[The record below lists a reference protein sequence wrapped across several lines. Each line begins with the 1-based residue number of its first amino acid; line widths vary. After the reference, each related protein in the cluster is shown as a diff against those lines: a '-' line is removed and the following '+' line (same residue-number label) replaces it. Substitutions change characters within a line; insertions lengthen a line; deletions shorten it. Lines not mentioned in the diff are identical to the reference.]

1 MEDLGSAHLHRL
13 YMATGTMLA
22 KLSEF
27 ADQSGHEDFVALH
40 RDKMR
45 MMFEQVLGGLGL
57 GVLLEILCASVLT
70 GARTSNIETTKT
82 LNVIATSADIRNV
95 RG

>member
-1 MEDLGSAHLHRL
+1 MGDLGSAHLHRL

-27 ADQSGHEDFVALH
+27 ADQSGHEEFVALH

-45 MMFEQVLGGLGL
+45 KTFEQVLGG
-57 GVLLEILCASVLT
+57 CP
-70 GARTSNIETTKT
+70 ARNT
-82 LNVIATSADIRNV
+82 LRKRARWSSKLKYRTC
-95 RG
+95 